1 MTRFKQGRSNLGRSM
16 VLLLIIL
23 LVALSISSCG
33 AEETKTYRVGV
44 LAGISFLADI
54 EAGFKDGMAELG
66 YVEGENIVYDVQTTE
81 FDIPAYQSIL
91 QKFVDDDVDLIVSF
105 PTEATIEAKA
115 ITEGTDIPVVFTF
128 AFIEGMGI
136 VDTIQEPG
144 GNVTG
149 VRYPG
154 VDIAL
159 LRYEM
164 LREIMPDATRIVV
177 PYQAGYPIVPP
188 QLEALHA
195 AADADGVTLLEVPA
209 SSAEEVAAFLQ
220 EQVVSGEP
228 GFDVILFLVE
238 PLATVPEV
246 FLAVADFGKE
256 YQIPTMGIY
265 SSTDGYASIFGV
277 NVDIYGAGLSAAPL
291 ADKVLQGT
299 DPATQPV
306 VSSEPY
312 IEIDYSAA
320 QAMGLEIPETLLAKA
335 DEIYR

>member
-1 MTRFKQGRSNLGRSM
+1 MTKFKQGRTSLSRSIG
-16 VLLLIIL
+16 LLFLIAL
-23 LVALSISSCG
+23 LALLISSCG

-44 LAGISFLADI
+44 LAGISFLSDI

-66 YVEGENIVYDVQTTE
+66 YVEGENIVYDVQVTE
-81 FDIPAYQSIL
+81 FDIPTYQSIL

-105 PTEATIEAKA
+105 PTEATLEAKA
-115 ITEGTDIPVVFTF
+115 ITQGTDIPVVFTF
-128 AFIEGMGI
+128 AFIEGLDI
-136 VDTIQEPG
+136 VDSIQAPG

-164 LREIMPDATRIVV
+164 LREIMPDATRLVV

-188 QLEALHA
+188 QLEALRA
-195 AADADGVTLLEVPA
+195 AAEADGITLLEAPA
-209 SSAEEVAAFLQ
+209 SNAEEVAAFLQ
-220 EQVVSGEP
+220 EQVVDGAA
-228 GFDVILFLVE
+228 GFDVVLFLVE

-246 FLAVADFGKE
+246 FAAVADFGKE

-265 SSTDGYASIFGV
+265 SSTEDYASIFGV
-277 NVDIYGAGLSAAPL
+277 NVDIYESGRLAASL
-291 ADKVLQGT
+291 ADKVLDGADAGT
-299 DPATQPV
+299 IPV
-306 VSSEPY
+306 LSSEPY
-312 IEIDYSAA
+312 IDIDYKAA